1 MITQATGI
9 DEPDNIAEVQK
20 LSGNPFPG
28 LRPFTFDESYLFF
41 GQDSITDVI
50 INRLLSNKFVCL
62 LGGAGVGK
70 TSIINCGI
78 KSVLLSN
85 IAKPVDSPWLIF
97 QTTPGMEPVRN
108 LAQFISSNQFDNIPD
123 ENKNIQEQICYSI
136 LKRGNLGL
144 IELIDQFKFT
154 DNQNFLFIIDQFE
167 DLFRLKYH
175 ISDVEFYD
183 EALHYVNLF
192 LEALKSDKYNIY
204 VVISIR
210 SDFTDD
216 CVMFPNL
223 ADVINRSNVLIP
235 KMDRYQVMETVL
247 NPLRVLDV
255 KIEESLLVQI
265 LNDATTI
272 EDMLPRLQHALNRTW
287 NNWAI
292 LNNPGKAISTKE
304 YEVTGGIK
312 SSVSNHANLI
322 FDELNPTDQK
332 TCEII
337 FKSLTERG
345 SENKGLPRPCTI
357 EELSSIAKVDIED
370 ILRIIDLF
378 RNQESG
384 FIVCNDQYLN
394 QESVIDLSHASLI
407 RLWNRLKIWIEDE
420 AISGQMY
427 TQISETS
434 AAYQVGK
441 VGLLT
446 PPDLQFAINWRE
458 KQKPTLEWAKRY
470 NPAFERTMVYLR
482 TSLETY
488 ETQEALKH
496 QKARQAISKV
506 RSISFILGSVVLL
519 TLGLTIYYLSLNRV
533 KDKKITVA
541 LKEKLDADIKLQKED
556 ILSKEALEGKWKA
569 ELDANEAER
578 TKKMAMEESK
588 VLEVQKNQAEDT
600 AKEAIKKTSET
611 QLKLVQ
617 VSKQKDQ
624 SEQNAQQAILQKKEA
639 DQEKEEAYK
648 KRILSTSQSIAVK
661 SVEMTGN
668 KQLKSALA
676 LQSYYF
682 NNRYGGAE
690 NHPDIYNALASSLTD
705 QGQNPRISMKGHA
718 GAVKALCISS
728 KSNTLYST
736 GGDGNVFSWN
746 MTEPNPAPHLLL
758 KNTQGNLCLN
768 INAEGSLLA
777 VGTDIG
783 VIKVINLNNPD
794 NKPLELKGH
803 QGAVYSVVFSKDGQ
817 QLFSSGFDKK
827 VILWDIGTAA
837 YTVIFNENTTI
848 RSLTMSPD
856 GKLLAG
862 GADDGRLL
870 LWDIRSNKL
879 IALSN
884 DDPSPIYS
892 VSFNHTGIL
901 LASGDLKGSVKI
913 WNPFTKKLIK
923 AFKSHNARVVDIKFS
938 PTSELMAS
946 SSYDGTA
953 YIFDTKYI
961 NNPPVVIKEPSSW
974 ILSIAF
980 SADNKKII
988 LAINKPDF
996 MVCWQAQ
1003 TKIMDD
1009 QLCNKVTRGLNTDEW
1024 NIYIGNDVKMEKACE

>member
-1 MITQATGI
+1 MITQETGI
-9 DEPDNIAEVQK
+9 DEPVSISEVQK

-28 LRPFTFDESYLFF
+28 LRPFTFEESHLFF
-41 GQDSITDVI
+41 GQDSITDHI
-50 INRLLSNKFVCL
+50 IFKLLTNKFVCL

-85 IAKPVDSPWLIF
+85 IAKPVDTPWLIF
-97 QTTPGMEPVRN
+97 HTTPGMEPISN
-108 LAQFISSNQFDNIPD
+108 LAQFISSNQFDNAID
-123 ENKNIQEQICYSI
+123 ENNHIQEQICYSI
-136 LKRGNLGL
+136 LKRGTLGL
-144 IELIDQFKFT
+144 IELIDQFRFPA
-154 DNQNFLFIIDQFE
+154 NQNFLFIIDQFE

-175 ISDVEFYD
+175 TSDIEFYD
-183 EALHYVNLF
+183 EALQYVNLF
-192 LEALKSDKYNIY
+192 LEALKSDKYNIH

-216 CVMFPNL
+216 CVLFPNL

-235 KMDRYQVMETVL
+235 KMNRDQVKEAII
-247 NPLRVLDV
+247 NPLRILNV
-255 KIEESLLVQI
+255 KLEESLLVQI

-272 EDMLPRLQHALNRTW
+272 DDMLARLQHALHRTW
-287 NNWAI
+287 NNWVM
-292 LNNPGKAISTKE
+292 LNNPDKAISIKE

-322 FDELNPTDQK
+322 FDELNTVDQK

-357 EELSSIAKVDIED
+357 KELASVAKVDIED

-378 RNQESG
+378 RNQESS
-384 FIVCNDQYLN
+384 FIVCADHYLN
-394 QESVIDLSHASLI
+394 KDSIIDLSHVSLI

-441 VGLLT
+441 VGLLV

-458 KQKPTLEWAKRY
+458 KQQPTLEWAKRY
-470 NPAFERTMVYLR
+470 NPAFERTMVFLR

-488 ETQEALKH
+488 EAQEALKH
-496 QKARQAISKV
+496 QKARQAIRKV

-519 TLGLTIYYLSLNRV
+519 TIGLTIYYQSLTRV
-533 KDKKITVA
+533 ADKQKTIA
-541 LKEKLDADIKLQKED
+541 LRQKMEADIISQKAKIET
-556 ILSKEALEGKWKA
+556 KEALEDKWKA

-588 VLEVQKNQAEDT
+588 VLEVQKTQAEVT
-600 AKEAIKKTSET
+600 AQEAIKKTSET
-611 QLKLVQ
+611 ELNLAQ

-624 SEQNAQQAILQKKEA
+624 SEQNAQLALLQKKEA

-648 KRILSTSQSIAVK
+648 KRLLSISQSTAVK
-661 SVEMTGN
+661 SYQMVNN

-676 LQSYYF
+676 LQAYYF
-682 NNRYGGAE
+682 NNKYGGSE
-690 NHPDIYNALASSLTD
+690 NHPDIYNALVGALSD
-705 QGQNPRISMKGHA
+705 QGQNPRVSLKGHL
-718 GAVKALCISS
+718 GAVKSLCVATR
-728 KSNTLYST
+728 SNILYST

-746 MTEPNPAPHLLL
+746 LNEVTPVPHLIL
-758 KNTQGNLCLN
+758 KNTQGNIS
-768 INAEGSLLA
+768 INTNVTGRWLA

-783 VIKVINLNNPD
+783 VIQVIDLNNPN
-794 NKPLELKGH
+794 NKPVELKGH
-803 QGAVYSVVFSKDGQ
+803 VGAVYSLVFSRDGQ
-817 QLFSSGFDKK
+817 QLFSSGSDKK
-827 VILWDIGTAA
+827 VLLWDIATGVS
-837 YTVIFNENTTI
+837 TVIFNENTTI
-848 RSLTMSPD
+848 RSLSMSPD
-856 GKLLAG
+856 GKFLAG
-862 GADDGRLL
+862 GAEDGRLL
-870 LWDIRSNKL
+870 LWDIRSNQFVV
-879 IALSN
+879 LSN

-892 VSFNHTGIL
+892 VAFNHSGIL

-913 WNPFTKKLIK
+913 WNPFSKKLIK

-953 YIFDTKYI
+953 YIFDTRFI
-961 NNPPVVIKEPSSW
+961 NDPPVVIKEPSTW

-980 SADNKKII
+980 STDNKKII
-988 LAINKPDF
+988 LALNKPDF
-996 MVCWQAQ
+996 MVCWPAQ
-1003 TKIMDD
+1003 TKLMDD
-1009 QLCNKVTRGLNTDEW
+1009 LLCAKATRGLSSDEW
-1024 NIYIGNDVKMEKACE
+1024 NIYIGSDVKMEKACE